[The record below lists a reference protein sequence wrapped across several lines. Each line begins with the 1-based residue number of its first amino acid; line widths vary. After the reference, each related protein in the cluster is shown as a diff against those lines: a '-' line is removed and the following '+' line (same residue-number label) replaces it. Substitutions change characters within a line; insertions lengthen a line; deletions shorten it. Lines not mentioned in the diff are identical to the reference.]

1 MRNTLA
7 CRNMKEFTTNTGHVW
22 AVLLWIHIICLLSW
36 VIVCLKALHIYQTSR
51 QTDKQKIHE
60 VSTVLKPDQ
69 IQLLSSGSDT
79 QQFILSTHYFVSV
92 VVDVRDG
99 RPGVFLRVL
108 RVPAERRH
116 DEPVLHLRCLP
127 EVSPVLPGAFSCHA
141 QMGIREE
148 RMNFFMVH
156 FIPQQLAVR
165 PGEKKNSFMVS
176 LCCQIW
182 MWSTRLTMTFLKRF
196 CAHWLSKR
204 ASLTS
209 FHCSCAAAVDW
220 AAWLPQCVFS
230 SITARWVRRPYDQ
243 CQRS

>member
-1 MRNTLA
+1 MCELCYFGYTSYA
-7 CRNMKEFTTNTGHVW
+7 CCLEWLSVWKHCTFTKLHDRQTSKKYMKYP
-22 AVLLWIHIICLLSW
+22 LSW
-36 VIVCLKALHIYQTSR
+36 S
-51 QTDKQKIHE
+51 E
-60 VSTVLKPDQ
+60 PDQ

-220 AAWLPQCVFS
+220 AAWFPQCVFS